1 MNNTQKLFELAQ
13 ASFHNAHCPYSH
25 FAVGAAILSD
35 NGKFYSG
42 CNVENVSYPEGTC
55 AESGAIAAMIND
67 GGKKITEILI
77 LGNGKDLITPCGGCR
92 QRICEFATPTTLVH
106 LADMTGIVKTMTIN
120 DLLPLS
126 FK

>member
-1 MNNTQKLFELAQ
+1 MNNTQKLFELAKT
-13 ASFHNAHCPYSH
+13 SFKNAHCPYSH

-67 GGKKITEILI
+67 GGKKIAEILI
-77 LGNGKDLITPCGGCR
+77 LGNGNELITPCGGCR
-92 QRICEFATPTTLVH
+92 QRICEFATPTTLIH
-106 LADMTGIVKTMTIN
+106 LADMNGVVETLTIN
-120 DLLPLS
+120 DLLPHS

>member
-13 ASFHNAHCPYSH
+13 ASFQNAHCPYSN
-25 FAVGAAILSD
+25 FAVGAAILGD

-67 GGKKITEILI
+67 GGKKIAEILI
-77 LGNGKDLITPCGGCR
+77 LGNGKELITPCGGCR
-92 QRICEFATPTTLVH
+92 QRICEFATPSTLIH
-106 LADMTGIVKTMTIN
+106 LADMSGIVETLKID
-120 DLLPLS
+120 DLLPHS